1 MLPHRDRSALRK
13 IEEELAASDPDFVAA
28 LSAGAPPVRSRTW
41 LTTLILA
48 DVTVVL
54 MIVVG
59 LLAGSTG
66 MFLWGLVTI
75 PVLVWIHRSILMRKR
90 DHTADD
96 AKA

>member
-28 LSAGAPPVRSRTW
+28 LSGGAPPVRSRAW

-66 MFLWGLVTI
+66 MFLWGLVTV
-75 PVLVWIHRSILMRKR
+75 PVFVWIHRTILMRKR
-90 DHTADD
+90 ERTGDD
-96 AKA
+96 AAA

>member
-66 MFLWGLVTI
+66 MFLWGLVMV
-75 PVLVWIHRSILMRKR
+75 PVLVWIHRSILARKR